1 MKLKQKVDMIIDAIL
16 IVIGIVM
23 LMLPT
28 FKITDIKNLFF
39 TIMILYAI
47 LNFIQF
53 ILTRKSKDY
62 EGLYTML
69 ISLGIGFVGLFFS
82 FNNPFQL
89 AASVLSW
96 TTLMGIAKLI
106 KTNYYNDRRDRM
118 YKLRI
123 FTLIAFMVLGLLT
136 SINLYYEI
144 SVQVVVLGFFFYTH
158 GILELIDPLVK
169 YLLS

>member
-28 FKITDIKNLFF
+28 FRITDIKNLFF

-123 FTLIAFMVLGLLT
+123 FTLIAFMVLG
-136 SINLYYEI
+136 
-144 SVQVVVLGFFFYTH
+144 FFFYTH

>member
-53 ILTRKSKDY
+53 ILTLHHQLIHIILSTTTPQVDY
-62 EGLYTML
+62 
-69 ISLGIGFVGLFFS
+69 
-82 FNNPFQL
+82 N
-89 AASVLSW
+89 
-96 TTLMGIAKLI
+96 
-106 KTNYYNDRRDRM
+106 
-118 YKLRI
+118 
-123 FTLIAFMVLGLLT
+123 
-136 SINLYYEI
+136 
-144 SVQVVVLGFFFYTH
+144 
-158 GILELIDPLVK
+158 
-169 YLLS
+169 

>member
-53 ILTRKSKDY
+53 ILTGKSKDY

-69 ISLGIGFVGLFFS
+69 ISLGIGFVGLFS
-82 FNNPFQL
+82 HLTTHFN
-89 AASVLSW
+89 
-96 TTLMGIAKLI
+96 
-106 KTNYYNDRRDRM
+106 
-118 YKLRI
+118 
-123 FTLIAFMVLGLLT
+123 
-136 SINLYYEI
+136 
-144 SVQVVVLGFFFYTH
+144 
-158 GILELIDPLVK
+158 
-169 YLLS
+169 

>member
-89 AASVLSW
+89 AASVISW

-123 FTLIAFMVLGLLT
+123 FTLI
-136 SINLYYEI
+136 
-144 SVQVVVLGFFFYTH
+144 VVLGFFFYTH

>member
-1 MKLKQKVDMIIDAIL
+1 MKLKQKVDMIIDTIL

-96 TTLMGIAKLI
+96 TTLMGIAKII

-118 YKLRI
+118 YK
-123 FTLIAFMVLGLLT
+123 
-136 SINLYYEI
+136 
-144 SVQVVVLGFFFYTH
+144 
-158 GILELIDPLVK
+158 
-169 YLLS
+169 

>member
-28 FKITDIKNLFF
+28 FRITDIKNLFF

-82 FNNPFQL
+82 FNT
-89 AASVLSW
+89 LS
-96 TTLMGIAKLI
+96 
-106 KTNYYNDRRDRM
+106 
-118 YKLRI
+118 
-123 FTLIAFMVLGLLT
+123 
-136 SINLYYEI
+136 S
-144 SVQVVVLGFFFYTH
+144 
-158 GILELIDPLVK
+158 
-169 YLLS
+169 

>member
-82 FNNPFQL
+82 FNNPF
-89 AASVLSW
+89 
-96 TTLMGIAKLI
+96 
-106 KTNYYNDRRDRM
+106 
-118 YKLRI
+118 
-123 FTLIAFMVLGLLT
+123 
-136 SINLYYEI
+136 
-144 SVQVVVLGFFFYTH
+144 
-158 GILELIDPLVK
+158 
-169 YLLS
+169 

>member
-28 FKITDIKNLFF
+28 FRITDIKNLFF

-69 ISLGIGFVGLFFS
+69 ISLGFYIGFEIKVKIC
-82 FNNPFQL
+82 
-89 AASVLSW
+89 W
-96 TTLMGIAKLI
+96 LI
-106 KTNYYNDRRDRM
+106 
-118 YKLRI
+118 
-123 FTLIAFMVLGLLT
+123 FLI
-136 SINLYYEI
+136 
-144 SVQVVVLGFFFYTH
+144 
-158 GILELIDPLVK
+158 
-169 YLLS
+169 

>member
-47 LNFIQF
+47 LTFIQF
-53 ILTRKSKDY
+53 ILTRKSKDD

-69 ISLGIGFVGLFFS
+69 VSLGIGFVGLFFS

-136 SINLYYEI
+136 SINLYSET